1 MIEGSL
7 KSHTPLA
14 LTDVAIYSEVE
25 STAPSGC
32 RMSATFRPSRVLVG
46 ILALLLGG
54 SLLAGCG
61 GDSVDACADGIRET
75 VVLENAEMAA
85 ERKLDAAVEDDASPE
100 EIDDLRQ
107 RYQEASG
114 EASRRRRLTST
125 ACDMEG
131 GSGRDRPG
139 SEAACSAAVEVWA
152 EAADGLDEAQAE
164 WSSAVRGWSE
174 SPGDVSAARDNL
186 DGDEPSDRLADAF
199 EALVEA
205 AHSLDIARGT
215 SGSTWAWAACGDSGQ
230 IEACAEAIDLL
241 DEWGRKSREASEAA
255 DARVASYTTPE
266 DDTADVLS
274 ELVRWADELAE
285 QAC

>member
-1 MIEGSL
+1 M
-7 KSHTPLA
+7 TVPLIFG
-14 LTDVAIYSEVE
+14 DVAGCSEE
-25 STAPSGC
+25 EPTASRSC
-32 RMSATFRPSRVLVG
+32 RMPARFRPSRVLIG
-46 ILALLLGG
+46 MLALLLGG
-54 SLLAGCG
+54 SLLAACG

-75 VVLENAEMAA
+75 VALENVAMAA
-85 ERKLDAAVEDDASPE
+85 DRKWGAAVEDDASPE
-100 EIDDLRQ
+100 KVEDLRQ
-107 RYQEASG
+107 QYEDASDEAN
-114 EASRRRRLTST
+114 RRRRLTST

-131 GSGRDRPG
+131 RSGRDRPG

-152 EAADGLDEAQAE
+152 EAAGGLDEAQAE
-164 WSSAVRGWSE
+164 WSSAVRGWNE
-174 SPGDVSAARDNL
+174 SPGDVSAARVNIS
-186 DGDEPSDRLADAF
+186 GDEPSDRLTSAF
-199 EALVEA
+199 EARAEA
-205 AHSLDIARGT
+205 VLSLDIARGA

-230 IEACAEAIDLL
+230 VEACAEAIDLL

>member
-1 MIEGSL
+1 MTAL
-7 KSHTPLA
+7 LA
-14 LTDVAIYSEVE
+14 QCD
-25 STAPSGC
+25 TAEHKETRATSSCC
-32 RMSATFRPSRVLVG
+32 RMPTTFRTSRTLIGMV
-46 ILALLLGG
+46 ALLLGG

-75 VVLENAEMAA
+75 VALENAAMEAD
-85 ERKLDAAVEDDASPE
+85 RKWSDAVEDDASAE
-100 EIDDLRQ
+100 EIGDLRR
-107 RYQEASG
+107 RYEDAVDEAG
-114 EASRRRRLTST
+114 RRRRLTST

-139 SEAACSAAVEVWA
+139 SDAACSVAVEVWA
-152 EAADGLDEAQAE
+152 EAADGLDGAQAE
-164 WSSAVRGWSE
+164 WSSAVRGWNE
-174 SPGDVSAARDNL
+174 SPGDVSAARVNIS
-186 DGDEPSDRLADAF
+186 GDEPSDRLTSAF
-199 EALVEA
+199 EARAEA
-205 AHSLDIARGT
+205 VLSLDIARGT